1 MRIKLREREQES
13 RRWSALID
21 QRVSVT
27 SCTRVVPLDLNES
40 SDLAFTLHPDKS
52 DSLGMNFDARVLV
65 GNFPVASTLE
75 KDRPDFHLR
84 PGDGDD
90 EVDHYFCVGRL
101 LRDWVGQTELV
112 VQVAR
117 RFPGVTGQSWT
128 TVLGADLNISAGKIE
143 QEEFEA
149 LCAEVADYSAG
160 MLLDVFGKT
169 FVNLQLERRP
179 GETIPVLVLQRVR
192 HV

>member
-40 SDLAFTLHPDKS
+40 SDLAFAIYPDKS

-75 KDRPDFHLR
+75 KDRPDYHLR
-84 PGDGDD
+84 AGDGDD
-90 EVDHYFCVGRL
+90 ETDHFFCAGRM
-101 LRDWVGQTELV
+101 LRDWVGQTELL

-117 RFPGVTGQSWT
+117 RAPGVTAPTWT
-128 TVLGADLNISAGKIE
+128 TVLGA
-143 QEEFEA
+143 
-149 LCAEVADYSAG
+149 
-160 MLLDVFGKT
+160 
-169 FVNLQLERRP
+169 
-179 GETIPVLVLQRVR
+179 
-192 HV
+192 